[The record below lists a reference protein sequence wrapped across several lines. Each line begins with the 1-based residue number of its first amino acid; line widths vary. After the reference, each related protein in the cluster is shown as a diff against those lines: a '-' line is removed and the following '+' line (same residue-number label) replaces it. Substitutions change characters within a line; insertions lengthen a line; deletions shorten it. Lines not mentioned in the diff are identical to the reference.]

1 MNQIDEYSV
10 SIMCSFLRP
19 TELCRMRTIN
29 RWYQSKTDCYLLR
42 KYQTICLEAYTC
54 PKCGGWFQSEDLTND
69 TYFYDLLYG
78 NMDNIERDRL
88 RIVSNTIGHESQ
100 RASLLCE
107 DCEIEEDE
115 SPRIGLFVEQSFRY
129 QGSRR
134 YTLIACHQ
142 GIYPWAFLYNDNNK
156 KWNQYYCVLPLSY
169 YNSYGGYYNDYND
182 DNDYD
187 DHDDQD
193 DQDEDADEQE
203 DMIW

>member
-1 MNQIDEYSV
+1 MNQIDDCSV
-10 SIMCSFLRP
+10 SIICSFLCP

-29 RWYQSKTDCYLLR
+29 RWYRSKTDDYLLR
-42 KYQTICLEAYTC
+42 KYQTICLENYTC

-78 NMDNIERDRL
+78 NRDNIERDRL
-88 RIVSNTIGHESQ
+88 RLVSNTIGDDSQ

-107 DCEIEEDE
+107 ECELEEDDN
-115 SPRIGLFVEQSFRY
+115 PRIGLFIDQSFRY

-142 GIYPWAFLYNDNNK
+142 GIYPWAFLYNNDNNNK

-169 YNSYGGYYNDYND
+169 YNSSGEYSEYSEYSD
-182 DNDYD
+182 DNN
-187 DHDDQD
+187 
-193 DQDEDADEQE
+193 EDAEDE